1 MELNARGVPSE
12 RLCGQGGTGTVAIP
26 TGTSRVQLMPFAQI
40 ASHIGEAITVTFT
53 LSVLARIG

>member
-1 MELNARGVPSE
+1 V
-12 RLCGQGGTGTVAIP
+12 RLCGQGGKGTVAIP
-26 TGTSRVQLMPFAQI
+26 TRTSRVQLMPFAQI